1 MNWIIVLRFRIKP
14 IDVTVDGTVTVVSV
28 DGTELNIEFEIINSP
43 FVRVKELREAVE
55 ENSPPPISNTEM
67 INNIVIITK
76 ERVSDCWNHRFANNS
91 NYNNNYS
98 PNDVIV
104 EGITTLPIAVDVNA
118 FVPITTN
125 PVPRF
130 TSFWNEVQYWNAF
143 WPINIVYLLL
153 RHFTYYNR

>member
-67 INNIVIITK
+67 INNIIFIITK
-76 ERVSDCWNHRFANNS
+76 ERVSDCWNHHS
-91 NYNNNYS
+91 
-98 PNDVIV
+98 
-104 EGITTLPIAVDVNA
+104 
-118 FVPITTN
+118 
-125 PVPRF
+125 
-130 TSFWNEVQYWNAF
+130 
-143 WPINIVYLLL
+143 
-153 RHFTYYNR
+153 